1 MKTSW
6 QKIVK
11 FSRAAQVFLAE
22 NETNKNTK
30 IGYAIKRVISQ
41 LERIQADHFQS
52 REDISIDNASTDA
65 NGILLTEADGRLR
78 FTTEQ
83 LKTRNKQ
90 WRDLEEADNYQIEPH
105 FTTDA
110 PADLNE
116 DMRSA
121 FAGFVIKP
129 EEARLEAV
137 A

>member
-30 IGYAIKRVISQ
+30 LGYAIKRVTSQ
-41 LERIQADHFQS
+41 LERIQADYLQS
-52 REDISIDNASTDA
+52 REDISIDNAQTDA
-65 NGILLTEADGRLR
+65 GGVLLTEADGRFR
-78 FTTEQ
+78 FTPEK

-90 WRDLEEADNYQIEPH
+90 WRDLEEADSYQIEPH
-105 FTTDA
+105 YSTDV

-116 DMRSA
+116 DLREA
-121 FAGFVIKP
+121 LAGFVIRP
-129 EEARLEAV
+129 EERLEAV

>member
-6 QKIVK
+6 QRILK
-11 FSRAAQVFLAE
+11 FSRAAQVYLAE

-30 IGYAIKRVISQ
+30 LGYAIKRLTSQ

-65 NGILLTEADGRLR
+65 SGVLLTEVDGRLR
-78 FTTEQ
+78 FTQEN
-83 LKTRNKQ
+83 LKTRNRQ
-90 WRDLEEADNYQIEPH
+90 WRALEEKDNYQIEPY
-105 FTTDA
+105 FSTDV

-116 DMRSA
+116 DLREA

-129 EEARLEAV
+129 EEAKLEAV

>member
-30 IGYAIKRVISQ
+30 TGYAIKRVMSQ
-41 LERIQADHFQS
+41 LERIQADHLQS
-52 REDISIDNASTDA
+52 RADISIDNAAVEA
-65 NGILLTEADGRLR
+65 NGVLLTEADGRFR
-78 FTTEQ
+78 FAPDK

-90 WRDLEEADNYQIEPH
+90 WRELEETDNHQIEPH
-105 FTTDA
+105 FTTDV

-116 DMRSA
+116 DMREA

-129 EEARLEAV
+129 EEARLEA
-137 A
+137 AA